1 MARDALRPLEGQL
14 VVWSGIAAK
23 ATRRGERR
31 DVMLSS
37 VRLWSYDTTIPAGIG
52 VPAAAVDH
60 LWLRLEPADRVPLL
74 RRCIG
79 LGTVRWYARTDGT
92 TDLGLEHRP
101 TISLDA
107 LVADLHQHRGSDPRA
122 LLQRVEAGLLAI
134 QLRKAYSETA
144 SIEWCRE
151 LLEAHQALLQ
161 QQLHGHPHRQQRHR
175 TGRGRRGF
183 AALLPACP
191 QVSVEAG
198 R

>member
-1 MARDALRPLEGQL
+1 MTRDSLLPFEGRL

-23 ATRRGERR
+23 ATRHGERR

-37 VRLWSYDTTIPAGIG
+37 VRLWPYDTTTPAGSG

-79 LGTVRWYARTDGT
+79 LGVVRWYARSDGSA
-92 TDLGLEHRP
+92 DLGLEHRP

-107 LVADLHQHRGSDPRA
+107 LAADLHQHRGSAPRA

-144 SIEWCRE
+144 SIDWCRE

-161 QQLHGHPHRQQRHR
+161 QQLHAHPRPQQRHR
-175 TGRGRRGF
+175 PGRGRRGF
-183 AALLPACP
+183 AALLG
-191 QVSVEAG
+191 AG
-198 R
+198 Q